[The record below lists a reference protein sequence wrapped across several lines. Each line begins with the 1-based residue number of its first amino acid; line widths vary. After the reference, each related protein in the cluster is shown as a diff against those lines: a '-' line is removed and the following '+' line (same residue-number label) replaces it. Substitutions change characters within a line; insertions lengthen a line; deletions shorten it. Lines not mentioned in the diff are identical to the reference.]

1 MAAQGFSQRW
11 KLHLPEFKHSK
22 RGLSSTTEDSER
34 GKTERGASRGLHK
47 SVTMA
52 ATSRYLTDKHYVMRK
67 PLFSAE
73 QHTSILKKRHPQ
85 NPTEQKK
92 QLGVNRGEYTAM
104 KFLTRP
110 RKALIPESFNL
121 YDSDISPPSA
131 SGKDLGSP
139 LGVSEL
145 QAWLSCEEPTFQSSF
160 SDSRISEQSFSSSI
174 LQVQRIKP
182 PLRPQLTST
191 VLNPTYTPRSEY
203 SRPGQTQLRLKEV
216 EESDKWET
224 KLCSL
229 KAHSKGSP
237 ESPYQTNYWA
247 CAIPKALPPSP
258 DRHSAGWDPN
268 MDYQTLLD
276 YTYPVRLGHVVSEW
290 DSFELQAESLL
301 QTDPNLQDSGIELNQ
316 LCSST
321 SLSGMDFSLSRAR
334 YTRRSSNHNAGH
346 RSPDLQDFTRSYDVP
361 PSSSPASH
369 MDAMTTSLDS
379 LDRSATNCSKSDGPY
394 HQRNVL
400 SSSHSIPTAFHSTS
414 VLSQSGCLCR
424 EVDEEFWC
432 LPEQLEELQ
441 LLSKQVREVTSLL
454 NQPVTSSWKSLDPGT
469 TSILSSIDLSEKHE
483 AENKEEEAEVKEDKD
498 KGKRRGSEQTRAA
511 QTADHSGSETMRSS
525 FGGRVEPAGGE
536 LSRSSLKEV
545 EALVER
551 LSGLT
556 LPDRQRMNQEDQEQ
570 SKSLMQHIQVFCSH
584 LELLIQ
590 WLYAVSEKMELLAAA
605 TVSPD
610 SVKSTLAEYESF
622 QKEVSSHQPLTSGVL
637 HTGQLLL
644 SCINTTSPLLRDSLM
659 LIERQSGALQT
670 HTEHFFSSILSTMD
684 SLTQQSRED
693 GPVEVQ
699 GSSL

>member
-1 MAAQGFSQRW
+1 MAAQGLSQRW

-22 RGLSSTTEDSER
+22 RGSSSTTEDNER
-34 GKTERGASRGLHK
+34 GKTERETRKGLHK
-47 SVTMA
+47 SVSMA

-73 QHTSILKKRHPQ
+73 EHTSILKKTHPQ
-85 NPTEQKK
+85 NPTEQMK
-92 QLGVNRGEYTAM
+92 QLGVNRGEYTDM
-104 KFLTRP
+104 KFLTRQ

-121 YDSDISPPSA
+121 SDSDSSPPSA
-131 SGKDLGSP
+131 SGKDLDSP

-145 QAWLSCEEPTFQSSF
+145 QTRLSCEEPTFQSSF

-191 VLNPTYTPRSEY
+191 VLNPTYSPHSKL
-203 SRPGQTQLRLKEV
+203 SRPGQTQLRLDE
-216 EESDKWET
+216 WET
-224 KLCSL
+224 KFCSP

-237 ESPYQTNYWA
+237 ESPYQKNYWA
-247 CAIPKALPPSP
+247 CAIPEALPPSP
-258 DRHSAGWDPN
+258 DRRSAGWDPN
-268 MDYQTLLD
+268 MEYQTLLD
-276 YTYPVRLGHVVSEW
+276 YTYPLRPGHVVSEW

-321 SLSGMDFSLSRAR
+321 SLSGLDFSSSGAR
-334 YTRRSSNHNAGH
+334 YTRRRSNHSAGH
-346 RSPDLQDFTRSYDVP
+346 RSPDLQEFTGSSDVP
-361 PSSSPASH
+361 PSSSHASH
-369 MDAMTTSLDS
+369 NMDPMTTSLDS
-379 LDRSATNCSKSDGPY
+379 LDRSTTNCSKNDGPH
-394 HQRNVL
+394 HQRHVP
-400 SSSHSIPTAFHSTS
+400 SSSHSISTAFHSTS
-414 VLSQSGCLCR
+414 VLSQSRCLCR
-424 EVDEEFWC
+424 EVDEEFWR
-432 LPEQLEELQ
+432 LPEQLEEFQ

-454 NQPVTSSWKSLDPGT
+454 NQPVTTSWESLEPGA
-469 TSILSSIDLSEKHE
+469 TSILSSTDLPEKHG
-483 AENKEEEAEVKEDKD
+483 AENKEEEVKEDKD
-498 KGKRRGSEQTRAA
+498 EGNRRGREQTSAA
-511 QTADHSGSETMRSS
+511 QTADHSGSETIRSR
-525 FGGRVEPAGGE
+525 FGTRVEPAVGE

-590 WLYAVSEKMELLAAA
+590 RLYAVSEKMELLAAA
-605 TVSPD
+605 SVSPD
-610 SVKSTLAEYESF
+610 SGKSTLAEYESF
-622 QKEVSSHQPLTSGVL
+622 QKEVSSHQPLTSCVL

-693 GPVEVQ
+693 GPVEGQ

>member
-85 NPTEQKK
+85 NPTE
-92 QLGVNRGEYTAM
+92 GEYTAM

-441 LLSKQVREVTSLL
+441 LLSKQVSAVDTQGLLL
-454 NQPVTSSWKSLDPGT
+454 NDHTVKFVPFTPLK
-469 TSILSSIDLSEKHE
+469 TSISHPL
-483 AENKEEEAEVKEDKD
+483 
-498 KGKRRGSEQTRAA
+498 
-511 QTADHSGSETMRSS
+511 TADHSGSETMRSS

-644 SCINTTSPLLRDSLM
+644 SCINTTSP
-659 LIERQSGALQT
+659 RQASKCFHNT
-670 HTEHFFSSILSTMD
+670 
-684 SLTQQSRED
+684 
-693 GPVEVQ
+693 V
-699 GSSL
+699 